1 MLERADPAHFQI
13 FAHRLLNPCVARTK
27 YEHLSTHIL
36 APDRCRRSPPTCTL
50 PVPAYFRRLES
61 RNFNRLVLIRFLLA
75 PARARGRRPGTL
87 TAAAPGATQ
96 APHKIRGP
104 QIRCPQIRCPQIPC
118 SIAKNSLFS
127 GNFDRRAGCWLLL
140 AAFRKRNRGRSRG
153 WS

>member
-75 PARARGRRPGTL
+75 PARARDAARDANGRF
-87 TAAAPGATQ
+87 
-96 APHKIRGP
+96 
-104 QIRCPQIRCPQIPC
+104 
-118 SIAKNSLFS
+118 AKGYS
-127 GNFDRRAGCWLLL
+127 GNPKGRPRGIRNPRR
-140 AAFRKRNRGRSRG
+140 
-153 WS
+153 